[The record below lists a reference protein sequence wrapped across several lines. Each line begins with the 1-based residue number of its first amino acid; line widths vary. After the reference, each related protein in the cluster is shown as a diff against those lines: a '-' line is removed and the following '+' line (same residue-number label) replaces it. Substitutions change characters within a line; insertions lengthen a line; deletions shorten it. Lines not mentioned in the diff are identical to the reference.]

1 MVTHMFSRLL
11 LLLSFSK
18 GFTGLAKEQSWNNHS
33 LHSLPLD
40 LDVRL
45 RRLDLSNSLIR
56 QLHML
61 ALPYLQQLNL
71 SSNQLHLISEGA
83 FENLT
88 QLEELN
94 LSRNE
99 LGNNLGSNTKAL
111 RSLGRLKT
119 LDLSMNGLDGDAA
132 ELYLQNKSFLDHLK
146 MTVETLSFLSSLE
159 TLNFSHNCLR
169 KLMWNVRKDNSGR
182 RRQLYFH
189 ALKNLDMQSNGLMQ
203 ISPLF
208 FNALIRLESL
218 NLQDNAVQPCDPA
231 GRLQNPQSRWQSLNA
246 SCVVFGKLT
255 TLKRLNLKENH
266 IQILHPNTFK
276 ETSLLTLNLAGN
288 SHLTIQEG
296 ALEGLQNTLQSLVI
310 SEVYLSSNVSL
321 PCMSALTYLNISNN
335 DLDSLPGAFSC
346 SPLKEIDIR
355 NNRFVSLNRSMT
367 LALSAELELMYIS
380 GNYFNCCDSEWL
392 TVLHERKIK
401 HSTMTP
407 QLRDFHHRTGALIES
422 QRVKLIYQ
430 LFLLENARKT
440 LEREL
445 INFTKKSPSA
455 GPERPRFLLPFTPTI
470 FPQANIP
477 ASEKITQLSDCRN
490 MEDGQMLHQKQTSP
504 QLLCFLKAKA
514 KDLGTLPA
522 RVWFEEH
529 ANVSSPPQLVSTSDE
544 IQARQPKHVSDDAI
558 DTEVPKQD
566 VENQTRVFKVKHEE
580 SGGSLTYAYVTATTT
595 ELWDLGDIFTEAS
608 QELSDVRRVEDEAC
622 GNVEHEDMSSCVNPA
637 EPVRESARGPPMP
650 TVNGIAIPEFHIHRF
665 GESEVVVS
673 HIISPGN
680 FFIQQA
686 DSITKLQALITH
698 SWAAHCSYAEQ
709 SRIPD
714 IGTKVMGWFPKQQ
727 QWSRAQVMK
736 ICGITEDTD
745 PMNRGK
751 SIKVEV
757 KRLDHGDA
765 ACLSL
770 QNITDMSPEMAA
782 LPLQALQVSLA
793 HVMPVN
799 GISWSEEAVEWF
811 HTMVRNRTL
820 YARLYPRGCEVTVE
834 LFFERGKIGAMR
846 RGASLSLR
854 LSQNGHAKYRN
865 GGSVKRSIVERKK
878 QDADWAKHLIQRYT
892 RNKK

>member
-1 MVTHMFSRLL
+1 
-11 LLLSFSK
+11 
-18 GFTGLAKEQSWNNHS
+18 
-33 LHSLPLD
+33 
-40 LDVRL
+40 
-45 RRLDLSNSLIR
+45 
-56 QLHML
+56 
-61 ALPYLQQLNL
+61 
-71 SSNQLHLISEGA
+71 
-83 FENLT
+83 
-88 QLEELN
+88 
-94 LSRNE
+94 
-99 LGNNLGSNTKAL
+99 
-111 RSLGRLKT
+111 
-119 LDLSMNGLDGDAA
+119 
-132 ELYLQNKSFLDHLK
+132 
-146 MTVETLSFLSSLE
+146 
-159 TLNFSHNCLR
+159 
-169 KLMWNVRKDNSGR
+169 
-182 RRQLYFH
+182 
-189 ALKNLDMQSNGLMQ
+189 
-203 ISPLF
+203 
-208 FNALIRLESL
+208 
-218 NLQDNAVQPCDPA
+218 
-231 GRLQNPQSRWQSLNA
+231 
-246 SCVVFGKLT
+246 
-255 TLKRLNLKENH
+255 
-266 IQILHPNTFK
+266 
-276 ETSLLTLNLAGN
+276 
-288 SHLTIQEG
+288 
-296 ALEGLQNTLQSLVI
+296 
-310 SEVYLSSNVSL
+310 
-321 PCMSALTYLNISNN
+321 
-335 DLDSLPGAFSC
+335 
-346 SPLKEIDIR
+346 
-355 NNRFVSLNRSMT
+355 
-367 LALSAELELMYIS
+367 
-380 GNYFNCCDSEWL
+380 
-392 TVLHERKIK
+392 
-401 HSTMTP
+401 MTP

-445 INFTKKSPSA
+445 INFTKKAYEDVQNFFSSSVPAVSFSDLVKTLDANLQAVEVLSAFAKEFSVGASTFKCFKKKSRLNAVEPFGWKRMAPVFGDGPALRDLLIGRSGSKAVRVFGATKLLQEPKLFLIPPPVFIQQDDRICSRCAVITVNSSSCIKEEEQEQAVAVEEKHTLGDVTFSPDGVQSPSA

-698 SWAAHCSYAEQ
+698 WAAHCSYAEQ